1 MERLISSLQS
11 YSGIL
16 LLMLFIVVV
25 ILLVCVFNLSLGLSR
40 LNKKYAI
47 FMKGKD
53 ALSLEKLFKRKFDL
67 VEKLAVNLELNAENI
82 AKLEKIQN
90 QALNKYGIVKYDAF
104 EDMGG
109 KLSFVLAM
117 LDSKNTGF
125 LLNAIHSRENCFLY
139 IKEIVNGESYVM
151 LSDEEVEALKRAVD
165 FGMEESEFDI
175 SMIYE
180 ENNK

>member
-1 MERLISSLQS
+1 MEKFINSLQS

-16 LLMLFIVVV
+16 MLMLLIVVV

-40 LNKKYAI
+40 LSRKYAS

-53 ALSLEKLFKRKFDL
+53 AQSLEKLFKRKFNL
-67 VEKLAVNLELNAENI
+67 VEKLMVNSEINAENI
-82 AKLEKIQN
+82 TKLEKMQN
-90 QALNKYGIVKYDAF
+90 MSLNKYGIVKYDAF

-117 LDSKNTGF
+117 LDTDNTGF
-125 LLNAIHSRENCFLY
+125 LLNAIHSRDNCFLY

-151 LSDEEVEALKRAVD
+151 LSDDEIEALKKAVN
-165 FGMEESEFDI
+165 FGI
-175 SMIYE
+175 E
-180 ENNK
+180 ENEFEI